1 MVNDK
6 IQVSRSELSAFC
18 RKHRIRRLAFFGSVL
33 RDDFGPESDVDVLV
47 EFDPNA
53 KIGLIKFARI
63 EIELGKIIGRKVD
76 LNTEGFISKYF
87 RDRVLSEAE
96 EVYVAA

>member
-1 MVNDK
+1 M
-6 IQVSRSELSAFC
+6 RY
-18 RKHRIRRLAFFGSVL
+18 
-33 RDDFGPESDVDVLV
+33 DFGPESDVDVLV